1 MIGKDGLENQKK
13 INEELSATDKAILEA
28 GRKAAQLT
36 EESRSL
42 TAELK
47 DQLGIRSKNNEGE
60 KTLLSLSRQIT
71 KSAQE
76 NKVSLRE
83 SGDITKQLKTDT
95 KTLEAAKREQLIL
108 EQTIGKEG
116 IDQAKAI
123 SSRAKAIQTSSANIL
138 GIENEIANTKGG
150 ATEEQLKQLAEQK
163 KGLRLNEAGLSSA
176 LKGASADA
184 QRLALANGLVTAA
197 QENVDEGEKQ
207 EAAQKRIN
215 KSLGIAGGLAKAFKG
230 AFGGLAQTIGM
241 DEVAKDME
249 KFATEAEDAGKSVS
263 RLQVLGVGM
272 VSAFKGLGN
281 TLTDP
286 SVILSSLI
294 KGFNKVDKAATD
306 FQQQTGQDMN
316 TMSTSLAQFNGGLVT
331 SAELIA
337 AASDVTKE
345 FGINAAAAFDMENIG
360 EIASMKKEMGLAG
373 KEAANLA
380 RLSKVNG
387 GNIEAQNK
395 AIVNGINAG
404 NRQNRT
410 AVAHGQVL
418 RDVANVSEGIAV
430 SYAGFPDKL
439 AEAATAARGLGMNL
453 EQVDKIAG
461 SLLQF
466 ESSIASEMEAELLT
480 GRSLNLE
487 KARELALNND
497 LAGVAKELASQGI
510 TSANFSQMNRIQQEA
525 QAKALGMSRDEMARM
540 LLSQEMQ
547 NGLSEDALNDAQKAT
562 LEDLKRVEAQE
573 KFSTAIGKLQ
583 QALAPIVG
591 FFADILSNSFV
602 IYSIMGVALVSKIP
616 ALVKGFSSFKD
627 NLKGGFDAIK
637 GIVGKTKN
645 LIGGGKAA
653 GEAISS
659 KVPKGLGK
667 GAKSIADSADKTKG
681 IDPKQGSGIKKFL
694 KGLGDGLAS
703 IGQQAG
709 NVFKGGLAL
718 GGALLAMGVGFALSL
733 PLIAGSD
740 PVLMLAF
747 AGSLSAI
754 GLTVALMGK
763 VGGDIIKGALAM
775 GIMAI
780 ALIPAA
786 YAFSLLAGV
795 DAASILAFS
804 IAIPILGLSVMALGL
819 IFTNP
824 ITMFLFGAGIL
835 GLLALGVAIT
845 PLAAAFGKLGDAD
858 IAGTM
863 SGISQLASIA
873 PGLSVAA
880 SGLYDLAGGLTAVGV
895 AGVLA
900 LPVLA
905 TLMSAGLIGGGAAG
919 GEDKK
924 EGGMEKVN
932 KNLEKLIA
940 LVEAGGDVII
950 DGVKVGKTLQL
961 SSSTMG

>member
-1 MIGKDGLENQKK
+1 MASREDINNQKTLNDEIK
-13 INEELSATDKAILEA
+13 ETKNLQEEVNNDFANSRDIFYESAKAMGRVKDQAKEAAKATSKLESIAQKLSLDAEEIVQINDKQLAQQQDLALAASEQAKLAYTRLKGELGIEGTLSEQQKAIS
-28 GRKAAQLT
+28 GLT
-36 EESRSL
+36 EEQK
-42 TAELK
+42 ELLAAGDSNFEQSEVFLSQIK
-47 DQLGIRSKNNEGE
+47 EEVEVRKNANKLLGTTGNI
-60 KTLLSLSRQIT
+60 
-71 KSAQE
+71 
-76 NKVSLRE
+76 
-83 SGDITKQLKTDT
+83 LKGINSIAGNFGKAFGLDEVQ
-95 KTLEAAKREQLIL
+95 KKMEEVAKE
-108 EQTIGKEG
+108 
-116 IDQAKAI
+116 QAKA
-123 SSRAKAIQTSSANIL
+123 AK
-138 GIENEIANTKGG
+138 E
-150 ATEEQLKQLAEQK
+150 AERQ
-163 KGLRLNEAGLSSA
+163 
-176 LKGASADA
+176 
-184 QRLALANGLVTAA
+184 VTALDK
-197 QENVDEGEKQ
+197 VKV
-207 EAAQKRIN
+207 AA
-215 KSLGIAGGLAKAFKG
+215 A
-230 AFGGLAQTIGM
+230 
-241 DEVAKDME
+241 
-249 KFATEAEDAGKSVS
+249 
-263 RLQVLGVGM
+263 GVGE
-272 VSAFKGLGN
+272 AFSQLGN
-281 TLTDP
+281 NLLSPTVLLTNM
-286 SVILSSLI
+286 VI
-294 KGFNKVDKAATD
+294 GFNKVDKAATD
-306 FQQQTGQDMN
+306 FQQQTGQDLN

-331 SAELIA
+331 SAELIE

-395 AIVNGINAG
+395 AIMSGINAG

-410 AVAHGQVL
+410 AVAHGTVL
-418 RDVANVSEGIAV
+418 RDVANVSEAIAI

-439 AEAATAARGLGMNL
+439 AEAATAARGLGMDL
-453 EQVDKIAG
+453 GKLDDIAG
-461 SLLQF
+461 GLLEF
-466 ESSIASEMEAELLT
+466 ETSIASEMEAELLT
-480 GRSLNLE
+480 GRALNLE

-497 LAGVAKELASQGI
+497 LAGVAKELANQGI
-510 TSANFSQMNRIQQEA
+510 TSANFSKMNRIQQEA
-525 QAKALGMSRDEMARM
+525 QAKAMNMSREEMARM
-540 LLSQEMQ
+540 LLQQEMN

-562 LEDLKRVEAQE
+562 LEDMKRVDAQE
-573 KFSTAIGKLQ
+573 KFATAIGKLQ

-591 FFADILSNSFV
+591 FFADILSNSVV

-616 ALVKGFSSFKD
+616 ALVGGFKSFKD
-627 NLKGGFDAIK
+627 NLSSGFESIK
-637 GIVGKTKN
+637 GIAKGVKDLVKG
-645 LIGGGKAA
+645 GGGKAA
-653 GEAISS
+653 GEVISS
-659 KVPKGLGK
+659 KVPGLDKGT
-667 GAKSIADSADKTKG
+667 KSIVDSVDETKG
-681 IDPKQGSGIKKFL
+681 IDPKQGSGIKEFL

-718 GGALLAMGVGFALSL
+718 GGALLAMGAGFALSL

-740 PVLMLAF
+740 PILMLAF

-754 GLTVALMGK
+754 GLTVAAMGK

-780 ALIPAA
+780 SLIPAA

-804 IAIPILGLSVMALGL
+804 AAIPILGLSVLALGL

-824 ITMFLFGAGIL
+824 ITMFLFGAGVL
-835 GLLALGVAIT
+835 GLLALGVAIM

-863 SGISQLASIA
+863 AGISQLASIA
-873 PGLSVAA
+873 PGLSLAA
-880 SGLYDLAGGLTAVGV
+880 SGLYDLAGGLAAVGA

-900 LPVLA
+900 LPVLK
-905 TLMSAGLIGGGAAG
+905 TLMSTGLIGGGTAG

-924 EGGMEKVN
+924 ESGMEKVN

-950 DGVKVGKTLQL
+950 DGAKVGKTLQL

>member
-1 MIGKDGLENQKK
+1 MAIGDGLNNAKKNAQDLNKELESSKSKFGDLRDTLESINGELGKK
-13 INEELSATDKAILEA
+13 INRLADAKKAYTSLGSIAQKLQSQEEGSVRLTDKQLDQLASKASIQKAEIERAAKNLSIEKTLAKTGKSVFELNGAAFEQAIESLKAREA
-28 GRKAAQLT
+28 LT
-36 EESRSL
+36 EEEEALIRAKQSGFSIEQDTVNAVQEEVSKRKQANKLLGTSGEL
-42 TAELK
+42 LKGINSIAGNFGKAFGLDEVQKKMQKTADEVVEMEKSFGKLRVAAAGFGEAFS
-47 DQLGIRSKNNEGE
+47 QLGNN
-60 KTLLSLSRQIT
+60 LLSPT
-71 KSAQE
+71 
-76 NKVSLRE
+76 
-83 SGDITKQLKTDT
+83 
-95 KTLEAAKREQLIL
+95 
-108 EQTIGKEG
+108 
-116 IDQAKAI
+116 
-123 SSRAKAIQTSSANIL
+123 
-138 GIENEIANTKGG
+138 
-150 ATEEQLKQLAEQK
+150 
-163 KGLRLNEAGLSSA
+163 
-176 LKGASADA
+176 
-184 QRLALANGLVTAA
+184 
-197 QENVDEGEKQ
+197 
-207 EAAQKRIN
+207 
-215 KSLGIAGGLAKAFKG
+215 
-230 AFGGLAQTIGM
+230 
-241 DEVAKDME
+241 
-249 KFATEAEDAGKSVS
+249 
-263 RLQVLGVGM
+263 VLLTNM
-272 VSAFKGLGN
+272 V
-281 TLTDP
+281 
-286 SVILSSLI
+286 I
-294 KGFNKVDKAATD
+294 GFNKVDKAATA

-331 SAELIA
+331 SAELIE

-345 FGINAAAAFDMENIG
+345 FGINATAAFNMEDIG
-360 EIASMKKEMGLAG
+360 EIASMKKELGLSSKEASKLAG
-373 KEAANLA
+373 FSKLNAGNVEAT
-380 RLSKVNG
+380 
-387 GNIEAQNK
+387 EK
-395 AIVNGINAG
+395 AIISGVNAG

-418 RDVANVSEGIAV
+418 RDVANVSEGIAI

-439 AEAATAARGLGMNL
+439 AEAATAARSLGMNL
-453 EQVDKIAG
+453 GQVDKIAG

-510 TSANFSQMNRIQQEA
+510 TSANFSKMNRIQQEA
-525 QAKALGMSRDEMARM
+525 QAKAMGMSRDEMARM
-540 LLSQEMQ
+540 LLQQEMN

-562 LEDLKRVEAQE
+562 LEDMKRVDAQE

-583 QALAPIVG
+583 GALAPIIG
-591 FFADILSNSFV
+591 FFADIASNSLV

-616 ALVKGFSSFKD
+616 TLIGGFKSFKD
-627 NLKGGFDAIK
+627 NLSSGFKSIK
-637 GIVGKTKN
+637 GIAGGIKDLAKGKGGGALKSAFGMGDKVGDVAGKAGK
-645 LIGGGKAA
+645 GVGKAA
-653 GEAISS
+653 
-659 KVPKGLGK
+659 
-667 GAKSIADSADKTKG
+667 DQTKG

-703 IGQQAG
+703 IGRQAG
-709 NVFKGGLAL
+709 NVIKGGLAL
-718 GGALLAMGVGFALSL
+718 GVALFSMGAGFALAL
-733 PLIAGSD
+733 PLIAGTD

-747 AGSLSAI
+747 AAGISAI
-754 GLTVALMGK
+754 GLTVAVMGK
-763 VGGDIIKGALAM
+763 VGKDIIKGALAM
-775 GIMAI
+775 GIMGV

-804 IAIPILGLSVMALGL
+804 AAIPILGLSVMALGL

-835 GLLALGVAIT
+835 GLLALGVAIM
-845 PLAAAFGKLGDAD
+845 PLAAAFGQLGDAD

-900 LPVLA
+900 LPVLSS
-905 TLMSAGLIGGGAAG
+905 LINSGLIGGGAAG

-924 EGGMEKVN
+924 EGGIEKVN

-940 LVEAGGDVII
+940 LVEAGGDVFI
-950 DGVKVGKTLQL
+950 DGSKVGKTLQL